1 MCIVQFLK
9 GSCLLLGGTLFYTS
23 LAYAAQPL
31 NDSDLARI
39 TGQGYE
45 VDTSVPNM
53 IGFNFNDLGATKGI
67 NGSGNMELRT
77 LPQLSPGSNNS
88 ITISDNAQSN
98 LSALMNINAAN
109 AVIQVLMNLNI
120 NIDSQIETI
129 IQENTA
135 SGL

>member
-1 MCIVQFLK
+1 MCIVQFVK
-9 GSCLLLGGTLFYTS
+9 GSSLLLGCTLLYTS
-23 LAYAAQPL
+23 VSYAAEPL
-31 NDSDLARI
+31 DDSELARI

-53 IGFNFNDLGATKGI
+53 IGFNFHDLGARKGI
-67 NGSGNMELRT
+67 DGSGNMELRT
-77 LPQLSPGSNNS
+77 LPQLSPGNNS
-88 ITISDNAQSN
+88 ITLSDNAQSN

-120 NIDSQIETI
+120 NIDSEVGSL
-129 IQENTA
+129 IQQNSA